1 MKIAVFDVDDTIIK
15 HGQQSESY
23 YTGRVSS
30 NFKSLLNSK
39 GYEKIYLYT
48 NGTYGHGTSVAEHLG
63 ISDDISYIYARDN
76 LRNELQK
83 EYMKPALRS
92 FSFVNMSIQAD
103 TGSTNNE
110 IHFFDDLKENLKV
123 AKEIGWKTIL
133 IQTNGFMENYID
145 HIYPNIYAALIS
157 MK

>member
-1 MKIAVFDVDDTIIK
+1 
-15 HGQQSESY
+15 
-23 YTGRVSS
+23 
-30 NFKSLLNSK
+30 
-39 GYEKIYLYT
+39 
-48 NGTYGHGTSVAEHLG
+48 
-63 ISDDISYIYARDN
+63 
-76 LRNELQK
+76 
-83 EYMKPALRS
+83 MKPALRS